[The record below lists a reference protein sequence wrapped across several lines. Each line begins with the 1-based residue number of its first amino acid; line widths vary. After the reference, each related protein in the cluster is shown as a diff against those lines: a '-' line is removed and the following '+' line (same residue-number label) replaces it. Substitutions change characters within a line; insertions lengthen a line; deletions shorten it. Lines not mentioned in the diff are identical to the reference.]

1 MRLLKNSYK
10 DYTDEKL
17 VAEMKEGNEKAFQE
31 IYDRYAQPLYRYF
44 YQRMWKDHEK
54 AQDFVHDLLAKLIQN
69 PDAFDLSRSFKT
81 WIFSIANNMTI
92 NEYKKQSVRKIMSNG
107 VDESFVKA
115 SDEPASDKL
124 LYDKQFKEAL
134 EKELENLDEKHR
146 EIFEMRHV
154 NGFSNK
160 EIAEILQMNE
170 GTVKSR
176 IFYAIKQLSQKLID
190 YKPSFQG

>member
-1 MRLLKNSYK
+1 MRLLRNSYK
-10 DYTDEKL
+10 DFTDEKL
-17 VAEMKEGNEKAFQE
+17 VAEMKKGNEKAFQE

-44 YQRMWKDHEK
+44 HQRMWKDHEK

-92 NEYKKQSVRKIMSNG
+92 NEYKKQSVRKIISNG
-107 VDESFVKA
+107 VDECFVKA
-115 SDEPASDKL
+115 SEDPTSDKI

-134 EKELENLDEKHR
+134 EKELENLDDKHR

-170 GTVKSR
+170 GTVK
-176 IFYAIKQLSQKLID
+176 
-190 YKPSFQG
+190 